1 MFTSHRR
8 IYHAFKSWWTQII
21 DSTHSFILLGRE
33 DKFVPEK
40 GIRAFSENAPQSI
53 LQLYILLKT
62 TEVSGCQSNDLRVD
76 YLSPTLTQPNS
87 GKGSTG

>member
-62 TEVSGCQSNDLRVD
+62 TEVSGL
-76 YLSPTLTQPNS
+76 PNS
-87 GKGSTG
+87 ESAQQNSP